1 MTMNFRTFLAIVG
14 FSLSINC
21 AIPAI
26 NAQSEVIHKFLRV
39 NRTGLLVSAECDN
52 DLKIVE
58 NSLAENEIWALKC
71 ECVKS
76 E

>member
-1 MTMNFRTFLAIVG
+1 MNFRTFLAVIG
-14 FSLSINC
+14 ISLSINC

-26 NAQSEVIHKFLRV
+26 NAQSEVIHKFLSA
-39 NRTGLLVSAECDN
+39 NRARLAVSHNCDN
-52 DLKIVE
+52 DLKIIE

-76 E
+76 Q